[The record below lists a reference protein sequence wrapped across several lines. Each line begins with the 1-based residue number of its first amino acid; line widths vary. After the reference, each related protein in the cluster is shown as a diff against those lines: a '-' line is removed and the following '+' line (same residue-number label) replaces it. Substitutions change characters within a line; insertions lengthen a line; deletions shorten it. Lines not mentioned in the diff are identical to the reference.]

1 MTEWR
6 FYLCVQGGVFTFV
19 FEVELELKREQP
31 PAGCEK
37 REQVLTRSVL

>member
-6 FYLCVQGGVFTFV
+6 FYLCVHGGVFTFV

-31 PAGCEK
+31 PAPAA
-37 REQVLTRSVL
+37 RSERKY